1 MSSLL
6 RLAFSPYI
14 LNRRWNTNQIIT
26 GPRKQ
31 ITAMLS
37 SRLSWKPTLVHS
49 CTRAHPC
56 KAACVDAGSQNHS
69 QPPALTLPLENQVL
83 ISRAQGCHRT
93 CKPYCV
99 CQPQDLPQT
108 NTEQLP
114 NQLSKYRDYFHRV
127 TDRKEQN
134 KDREWALKVAKCKE
148 QMRWFYIT
156 GKRGKVKEETK
167 SSLKGLKYCRLES
180 HFKNWCIMGSWIA
193 QKEKNC
199 RT

>member
-1 MSSLL
+1 MPSLL

-134 KDREWALKVAKCKE
+134 KEREWALKVAKCQQ
-148 QMRWFYIT
+148 QMFLHNWQK
-156 GKRGKVKEETK
+156 GKSKGKNQNFI
-167 SSLKGLKYCRLES
+167 KGSKIL
-180 HFKNWCIMGSWIA
+180 
-193 QKEKNC
+193 
-199 RT
+199 